1 MGSMVRKSRLA
12 AGVARVTCMGPCLVL
27 AACEPGILNP
37 AGPIA
42 AGERSILFNSLAV
55 MLAIVVPVIVL
66 AFAFGWWFRA
76 GNDRAKHLPEW
87 AYSGRLELLVWSV
100 PALAIMFLG
109 GIAWIGSHDL
119 DPPKPIAS
127 KTKTMTVEVVAT
139 DWKWLFLYPEQGI
152 ATINRLV
159 VPVGTPVRFR
169 ITSAGVMNSFFVP
182 QLGSQI
188 YAMSGMDSTL
198 HLRADKAGRY
208 RGLSA
213 HYSGEGFAD
222 MDFFVDAVPQ
232 GMFDRF
238 VAQAK
243 AGRGKTLD
251 WNEFVAMA
259 RPSRNVR
266 PASYPRLQ
274 PGLYDR
280 IVMKNGAP
288 EGEQAKDG
296 REQ

>member
-1 MGSMVRKSRLA
+1 M
-12 AGVARVTCMGPCLVL
+12 
-27 AACEPGILNP
+27 NP

-42 AGERSILFNSLAV
+42 AGERSIFFNALAV
-55 MLAIVVPVIVL
+55 MLAIVVPVIL
-66 AFAFGWWFRA
+66 LTFAFGWWFRA
-76 GNDRAKHLPEW
+76 GNSRAKHLPEW
-87 AYSGRLELLVWSV
+87 AYSGRLELLVWSI

-127 KTKTMTVEVVAT
+127 KAKTMTVEVVAT

-159 VPVGTPVRFR
+159 VPVGTPVKFR

-188 YAMSGMDSTL
+188 YAMSGMDSML

-232 GMFDRF
+232 AAFDRF
-238 VAQAK
+238 VATAREGQ
-243 AGRGKTLD
+243 GKTLD

-259 RPSRNVR
+259 HPSRNVR

-274 PGLYDR
+274 PGLYDQ

-288 EGEQAKDG
+288 ESEKAKDG

>member
-12 AGVARVTCMGPCLVL
+12 ADVARVTCMGPCLVL

-42 AGERSILFNSLAV
+42 AGERSIFFNSLAV

-232 GMFDRF
+232 GMFDHF
-238 VAQAK
+238 IAQAK

-259 RPSRNVR
+259 HPSRNVR

-274 PGLYDR
+274 PRLYDQ

>member
-1 MGSMVRKSRLA
+1 MPCEPRLA
-12 AGVARVTCMGPCLVL
+12 HFPARFACVALCTLL
-27 AACEPGILNP
+27 SACEPGILNP

-42 AGERSILFNSLAV
+42 AGERSIFFNALAV

-66 AFAFGWWFRA
+66 AFVFGWWFRA
-76 GNDRAKHLPEW
+76 SNTRAKHLPEW

-127 KTKTMTVEVVAT
+127 KAKAMTVEVVAT

-159 VPVGTPVRFR
+159 VPVGTPVKFR

-232 GMFDRF
+232 GDFDRF
-238 VAQAK
+238 VATAK
-243 AGRGKTLD
+243 AGKGKTLD
-251 WNEFVAMA
+251 WPEFVAMA
-259 RPSRNVR
+259 HPSRNVR

-274 PGLYDR
+274 PGLYDQ
-280 IVMKNGAP
+280 IVMRNGAP

>member
-1 MGSMVRKSRLA
+1 MLRDPRLA
-12 AGVARVTCMGPCLVL
+12 TNSARFACLGLCVVL
-27 AACEPGILNP
+27 SACEPGILNP

-42 AGERSILFNSLAV
+42 AGERSIFFNSLTV

-76 GNDRAKHLPEW
+76 GNTRARHLPEW
-87 AYSGRLELLVWSV
+87 AYSGRLELLVWSI

-127 KTKTMTVEVVAT
+127 RAKTMTVEVVAT

-159 VPVGTPVRFR
+159 VPVGTPVKFR

-213 HYSGEGFAD
+213 HYSGRALPIWTSSSMRCRKPPSTASSRPRGEGRARRSTGPSSSPWRIP
-222 MDFFVDAVPQ
+222 A
-232 GMFDRF
+232 
-238 VAQAK
+238 
-243 AGRGKTLD
+243 
-251 WNEFVAMA
+251 AMSAPPATPAPA
-259 RPSRNVR
+259 RPVR
-266 PASYPRLQ
+266 P
-274 PGLYDR
+274 DR
-280 IVMKNGAP
+280 HEERRARG
-288 EGEQAKDG
+288 
-296 REQ
+296 

>member
-1 MGSMVRKSRLA
+1 MKPVPRSLSIVARLA
-12 AGVARVTCMGPCLVL
+12 SACLCAALAGCVPGVL
-27 AACEPGILNP
+27 DP

-42 AGERSILFNSLAV
+42 AGERSIFFNALAV
-55 MLAIVVPVIVL
+55 MLAIVVPVIILV
-66 AFAFGWWFRA
+66 FAFSWWFRA
-76 GNDRAKHLPEW
+76 SNGAAKHLPEW
-87 AYSGRLELLVWSV
+87 AYSGRLELLVWSI

-127 KTKTMTVEVVAT
+127 HAKPMTVEVVAT

-159 VPVGTPVRFR
+159 VPVGTPVKFR

-198 HLRADKAGRY
+198 HLRADKVGRY

-222 MDFFVDAVPQ
+222 MDFFADAVPQ
-232 GMFDRF
+232 QAFDRF

-243 AGRGKTLD
+243 AGQGKTLD
-251 WNEFVAMA
+251 WAEFVAVA
-259 RPSRNVR
+259 RPSLNVR

-274 PGLYDR
+274 PGLYDQ
-280 IVMKNGAP
+280 IVMQKGAP
-288 EGEQAKDG
+288 ISKTAKDG
-296 REQ
+296 RQQ